1 MGDNLRREGVISMT
15 ENSTLAKILVPIDTS
30 EVAERAI
37 PWARAVAGKT
47 AEVVLLEVI
56 PVATAVRSFGGQ
68 VIGSAETI
76 QAGYQQM
83 AEDQLGAAVAKWFSD
98 SDHVSTVV
106 APGDPAEQI
115 LAVAEAQGAG
125 LIVMSSHGRGALG
138 RFVSGSVSD
147 RVVRHA
153 PVPVMIVG
161 PEGDNANAA
170 PVKRIVAPVDDSEL
184 SLAALPVASEL
195 ARTTGV
201 PVEVVHVVVPATDLT
216 MTYPAAAGTLPPLA
230 IDAGYEQLVETG
242 KALVEKAV
250 QHLEDHGIEAHG
262 GVYTGSPTDT
272 ILGTLQTGDVVVLS
286 SHQRQGLAR
295 WVLGS
300 TSMKLIRN
308 GKAPVVIVTR
318 ESIERSSGNA

>member
-1 MGDNLRREGVISMT
+1 MSDLESIR
-15 ENSTLAKILVPIDTS
+15 KIVVPIDTS

-37 PWARAVAGKT
+37 PWAKAVGGDSA
-47 AEVVLLEVI
+47 VIVLMEVI

-83 AEDQLGAAVAKWFSD
+83 AEDQLDAAVAKWFTAGD
-98 SDHVSTVV
+98 KVSTAV
-106 APGDPAEQI
+106 AAGDPGDQI
-115 LAVAEAQGAG
+115 LAVAKEQGAG
-125 LIVMSSHGRGALG
+125 LIVMSSHGRGAIG
-138 RFVSGSVSD
+138 RFVSGSVAD

-161 PEGDNANAA
+161 PEGELATDASIER
-170 PVKRIVAPVDDSEL
+170 VVAPVDNSAL
-184 SLAALPVASEL
+184 SLAALPVA
-195 ARTTGV
+195 AQIAKATAA
-201 PVEVVHVVVPATDLT
+201 PVKVLHVVIPATDMM
-216 MTYPAAAGTLPPLA
+216 MTYPASAGTIPPLA
-230 IDAGYEQLVETG
+230 VDANYRQITEAGQSLVD
-242 KALVEKAV
+242 AAV
-250 QHLEDHGIEAHG
+250 QRLTDL
-262 GVYTGSPTDT
+262 GVKARGEVYFGSPGST
-272 ILGTLQTGDVVVLS
+272 ILDILQPGDVVVLS

-318 ESIERSSGNA
+318 ESIERSSGNV